1 MTKLIIKTIISFILI
16 LNFSFAN
23 EIKKITVIGNERI
36 SKETII
42 LFSELKANDN
52 ITTELLN
59 NSIKKLYSTN
69 YFDTIEIEYTS
80 QEVIIKVKENKII
93 QSIQVKGIKKKKI
106 KSSVEEILLKHEKT
120 SYLSEKIL
128 KLKNEILN
136 KLQFDGYYFAK
147 VNPLI
152 TDDNDNNAVDI
163 VYDIFLGEKS
173 IIEKINFFKNRKIK
187 YRKIRNLIFSEEG
200 KFWKFLTR
208 NKYLDV
214 KRIDLDKR
222 LLTNYY
228 KNKGFYNVR
237 VESTFAKIYNNENF
251 SLNFKL
257 IREKSFFNEIKFDIP
272 DDYNSE
278 NFDIFTKI
286 FQDLHGQRYSLSS
299 IDKIIKEIN
308 KIALIEEFE
317 FIDAR
322 YKK

>member
-1 MTKLIIKTIISFILI
+1 MTKLIVKIIISFILI

-93 QSIQVKGIKKKKI
+93 QSIQVKGIKNKTI

-152 TDDNDNNAVDI
+152 TMI
-163 VYDIFLGEKS
+163 MITMQLILFMTYFL
-173 IIEKINFFKNRKIK
+173 
-187 YRKIRNLIFSEEG
+187 
-200 KFWKFLTR
+200 
-208 NKYLDV
+208 V
-214 KRIDLDKR
+214 K
-222 LLTNYY
+222 
-228 KNKGFYNVR
+228 
-237 VESTFAKIYNNENF
+237 E
-251 SLNFKL
+251 
-257 IREKSFFNEIKFDIP
+257 
-272 DDYNSE
+272 
-278 NFDIFTKI
+278 
-286 FQDLHGQRYSLSS
+286 Q
-299 IDKIIKEIN
+299 
-308 KIALIEEFE
+308 
-317 FIDAR
+317 
-322 YKK
+322 